1 MTDDTAAQSRV
12 CWNGNTYYVLNANW
26 RPESTCYRDYCGPPN
41 YQLTE
46 LPGGTFNTLSG
57 GKFGGIR
64 LDDTVISSVSGWQL
78 NGNQNGYQI
87 PDASDILDG
96 VGNTGDIFLAGIQT
110 PGSFG
115 LPVCTESQFPGQ
127 FPDVIDK
134 INVNRGSPSRYYWP
148 CG

>member
-78 NGNQNGYQI
+78 NGNKNGYQI

-96 VGNTGDIFLAGIQT
+96 AGNTGDIFQPGIQT
-110 PGSFG
+110 AGFFS
-115 LPVCTESQFPGQ
+115 LPVCTASH

-134 INVNRGSPSRYYWP
+134 ISGNQGSPSGHYWP